1 MTWFDTY
8 THRAYAEA
16 VMVGLLAGIVGVQ
29 VVLRGLAFYAMAM
42 THATF
47 PGVVLASI
55 LGLDIYLGGAAVGV
69 LLSLAIV
76 GLTRRPGRTASGA
89 TGVILAAGFAL
100 GATLVAAGPASD
112 RKLSAFLVGSI
123 VTTDHHDLVV
133 TAGVGLVVLVVLG
146 LCAKELT
153 FAAFDH
159 EGMRAAGHPVT
170 ALDLLLLL
178 IVQAVIVVLTPAVGI
193 MLTLAL
199 LVAPAATARLWT
211 DSLRRTTALAG
222 VLGVCSAVI
231 GLEIS
236 RHYDVAAGATIAL
249 VAATGFVLSLLVS
262 PRHGALARLLERRPA
277 AGTSTATTA

>member
-16 VMVGLLAGIVGVQ
+16 VMVGLLAGVVGVQ
-29 VVLRGLAFYAMAM
+29 VVLRKLAFHAMAM

-47 PGVVLASI
+47 PGVVLASM

-76 GLTRRPGRTASGA
+76 GLTRSPSRTASGA

-100 GATLVAAGPASD
+100 GAALVAAGPAGD

-123 VTTDHHDLVV
+123 VTTDARDLVV
-133 TAGVGLVVLVVLG
+133 TAGTGAVILLVLG

-178 IVQAVIVVLTPAVGI
+178 IVQAVVVVLTPAVGI

-199 LVAPAATARLWT
+199 LVAPAAAARLWT
-211 DSLRRTTALAG
+211 DSLARTTALAG
-222 VLGVCSAVI
+222 ALGIGSASA

-249 VAATGFVLSLLVS
+249 VAAAGFVLSLLLS
-262 PRHGALARLLERRPA
+262 PRHGLLGRLVRRRPA
-277 AGTSTATTA
+277 PAASAAAAG

>member
-16 VMVGLLAGIVGVQ
+16 GLVGLLAGVVGVQ
-29 VVLRGLAFYAMAM
+29 VVLRKLAFHAMAM

-69 LLSLAIV
+69 VLSLAVV

-100 GATLVAAGPASD
+100 GAALVAAGPAGD

-123 VTTDHHDLVV
+123 VTVDTHDLVV
-133 TAGVGLVVLVVLG
+133 TAGTAAVILLVLG

-193 MLTLAL
+193 MLTMAL

-211 DSLRRTTALAG
+211 DSLARTTVLAG
-222 VLGVCSAVI
+222 ALGIGSASA

-249 VAATGFVLSLLVS
+249 VAGAVFVLSLLLS
-262 PRHGALARLLERRPA
+262 PRHGLLARLVERRPA
-277 AGTSTATTA
+277 TGPSTGAIG

>member
-8 THRAYAEA
+8 THRSYAEA
-16 VMVGLLAGIVGVQ
+16 VMVGLLAGVVGVQ
-29 VVLRGLAFYAMAM
+29 VVLRKLAFHAMAM
-42 THATF
+42 THAGF

-55 LGLDIYLGGAAVGV
+55 LGVDIYLGGASVGV
-69 LLSLAIV
+69 LLSPAII

-100 GATLVAAGPASD
+100 GAALVAAGPAGD

-123 VTTDHHDLVV
+123 VTIDTRDLVV
-133 TAGVGLVVLVVLG
+133 TAGTGVLILLVLG

-199 LVAPAATARLWT
+199 LVAPAAAARLWT
-211 DSLRRTTALAG
+211 DSLARTTALAG
-222 VLGVCSAVI
+222 ALGIGSAST

-249 VAATGFVLSLLVS
+249 VAAAGFVLSLLLS
-262 PRHGALARLLERRPA
+262 PRHGLLGRLVERRLAADASAPA
-277 AGTSTATTA
+277 AG

>member
-16 VMVGLLAGIVGVQ
+16 VMVGLLAGVVGVQ
-29 VVLRGLAFYAMAM
+29 VVLRRLAFHAMAT

-55 LGLDIYLGGAAVGV
+55 LGIDIYLGGTAFGV
-69 LLSLAIV
+69 LLSVAVLA
-76 GLTRRPGRTASGA
+76 LTRRPGRTASGA
-89 TGVILAAGFAL
+89 IGVVLAAGFAL
-100 GATLVAAGPASD
+100 GAVLVAAGPASD

-123 VTTDHHDLVV
+123 VTIDTHDLAV
-133 TAGVGLVVLVVLG
+133 TAAVGTVILALLAMFGRELG
-146 LCAKELT
+146 

-159 EGMRAAGHPVT
+159 DGMRAAGHPAL

-178 IVQAVIVVLTPAVGI
+178 IVQAVVVVLTPAVGV

-211 DSLRRTTALAG
+211 DSLRRTAVLAG
-222 VLGVCSAVI
+222 LLGVGSAVT
-231 GLEIS
+231 GLELS

-249 VAATGFVLSLLVS
+249 VAAAGFVVSLLVS
-262 PRHGALARLLERRPA
+262 PRHGALGRLLDRRP
-277 AGTSTATTA
+277 GTATAPA